1 MTRDVRK
8 NLVHKAYRNE
18 TEIMESK
25 AIMEIPMTE
34 LQKSGSHTSDNAAPS
49 DPQGP
54 KTNVSASVPA
64 STARLWRVATIKQHG
79 IGQLFGIPACEN
91 ETGEEV
97 MRKIQVRFGRR
108 KFKQYLNK
116 IFLLRSEAVFVGNIS
131 LVSLISSVLFLR

>member
-34 LQKSGSHTSDNAAPS
+34 LQKSGSHTSDNAVPS

-64 STARLWRVATIKQHG
+64 GTGRLWRVATIKRTAVRYTS
-79 IGQLFGIPACEN
+79 L
-91 ETGEEV
+91 
-97 MRKIQVRFGRR
+97 RK
-108 KFKQYLNK
+108 
-116 IFLLRSEAVFVGNIS
+116 
-131 LVSLISSVLFLR
+131 